1 MNDIIRISKSDFFAI
16 LTAYLDAN
24 VESCLNHVM
33 FTLLLLCKKWRVSG
47 HVALIYLTKYV
58 FAEWEMFSN
67 IAYTPSIP
75 WRRQSQPKWIL
86 FNFLISQFLAC
97 IRLILIKLLWHFSVC
112 WWISI
117 IRLCS
122 HSRGTRRNL
131 STTVMMQIIARDVK
145 MRSN

>member
-1 MNDIIRISKSDFFAI
+1 MQILERHHSHIEKWFFFAI

-33 FTLLLLCKKWRVSG
+33 FTLHLLCKKWRVSG

-75 WRRQSQPKWIL
+75 WRRQPQPKWIL

-97 IRLILIKLLWHFSVC
+97 IRLILIKLLWHFSMC
-112 WWISI
+112 WWIQSLDYAAI
-117 IRLCS
+117 VVGQEGIY
-122 HSRGTRRNL
+122 RR
-131 STTVMMQIIARDVK
+131 QWWCK
-145 MRSN
+145 